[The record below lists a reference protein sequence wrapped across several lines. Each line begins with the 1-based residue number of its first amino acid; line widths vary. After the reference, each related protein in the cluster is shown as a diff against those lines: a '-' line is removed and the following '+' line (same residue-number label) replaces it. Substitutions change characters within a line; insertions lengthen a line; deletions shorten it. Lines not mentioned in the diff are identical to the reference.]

1 MRIFALLAVIAC
13 LFFAGAFCAYGQDEK
28 AASEEV
34 FSTWEGLEA
43 DKLASIWLIKRFI
56 APEAEIRFYP
66 KGESRMD
73 GVAFDTPYAKFR
85 RYHNMSTFV
94 SLALHYKVDDPAVA
108 HLGRI
113 IDDIEVNVWERKK
126 FAESIPMRDATVKMI
141 REGENTQAVVETAME
156 YYDSFYQ
163 GLVSKQQP

>member
-1 MRIFALLAVIAC
+1 MRIIVLTAVLAC
-13 LFFAGAFCAYGQDEK
+13 LLTPAAPNVYAQGAEA
-28 AASEEV
+28 V

-43 DKLASIWLIKRFI
+43 DKLASIWLIRRFI
-56 APEAEIRFYP
+56 APEAKIRFYP
-66 KGESRMD
+66 KGESDME

-94 SLALHYKVDDPAVA
+94 SLALHYKVEDPAVA

-126 FAESIPMRDATVKMI
+126 YAESIPMRDATVKMI
-141 REGENTQAVVETAME
+141 RGGQSTQAVVETAME
-156 YYDSFYQ
+156 YYDSFYKN
-163 GLVSKQQP
+163 LVLQQQP